1 MHDCMEQFLKSSAIN
16 VEKFNRVKEIILF
29 PPPPQRKI
37 KVYCIKPIPGTVYSK
52 QLVTVQL
59 KAKGIP
65 TQI

>member
-1 MHDCMEQFLKSSAIN
+1 MEQFLKSSAIN

-29 PPPPQRKI
+29 PPQRKI